1 MRVVLEQPD
10 AGPEGEPPVV
20 GRRVRWTA
28 RGARLRASAE
38 SARKRHGSVDLCFG
52 LVERDASIGG
62 GLLAGALAYRLFVL
76 LVPTCLLLVS
86 GLGLYADSVDQSTSS
101 VARDAGLHG
110 LIGSEVA
117 AAASGKHRGLLFL
130 VSIPAVV
137 YALVALYRAIAKV
150 YALAWLGSARGVR
163 TSPRGVVVLA
173 VALVLEIVTLEV
185 VSWIED
191 GHRYGGLLALLVYL
205 FAIGGAWLA
214 VSIRLPH
221 RAVRWTG
228 LVPGAALFGAGLLV
242 VHAFNVYVTTR
253 LVEGRADTYGA
264 LGIATALLFSL
275 VLVGRLMLTS
285 AELNAA
291 VDERRTERGDALPDR
306 S

>member
-1 MRVVLEQPD
+1 MARPD
-10 AGPEGEPPVV
+10 VTTRWVAR
-20 GRRVRWTA
+20 GRRL
-28 RGARLRASAE
+28 GARAE
-38 SARKRHGSVDLCFG
+38 AARSRHPIIDVGYR

-205 FAIGGAWLA
+205 FAIGGAWLG
-214 VSIRLPH
+214 VSIRL
-221 RAVRWTG
+221 R
-228 LVPGAALFGAGLLV
+228 
-242 VHAFNVYVTTR
+242 
-253 LVEGRADTYGA
+253 
-264 LGIATALLFSL
+264 
-275 VLVGRLMLTS
+275 
-285 AELNAA
+285 
-291 VDERRTERGDALPDR
+291 
-306 S
+306 